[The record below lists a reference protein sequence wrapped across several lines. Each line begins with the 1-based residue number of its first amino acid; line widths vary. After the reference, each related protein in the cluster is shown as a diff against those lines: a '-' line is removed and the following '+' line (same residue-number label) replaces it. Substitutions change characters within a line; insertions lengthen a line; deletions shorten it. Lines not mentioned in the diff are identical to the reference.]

1 MDEELRWFDVQL
13 LANVFTDLNEIG
25 TAGVTGACV
34 RLMAVLDTR
43 QMGGPLDGRWDGAW
57 RVAAHSIR
65 CPLQRLAVRL
75 PSPLNRHPRFLEIT
89 RVAQA

>member
-43 QMGGPLDGRWDGAW
+43 QMGG
-57 RVAAHSIR
+57 
-65 CPLQRLAVRL
+65 QRLTSGGTALGGWR
-75 PSPLNRHPRFLEIT
+75 RT
-89 RVAQA
+89 RSDVLCNGLQFGFHRR